1 MLSAVFGG
9 MFVSL
14 LLGIPIAVCI
24 GISCLAFVPWIPG
37 GLDRVMFFVAQRMV
51 VTADSF
57 TLLALPF
64 FILAGTIMTTGG
76 IAKQLTDLAEAI
88 AGDFPGGLGI
98 AAIVACCFF
107 GAVSGS
113 GPATVA
119 AIGAVMLPAMLAR
132 GYDVGYSGGLLA
144 CAGGI
149 GVLIPPSVP
158 MIIYGVNS
166 GTSITDLFLA
176 GIFPGILVGF
186 CLMVPTYFIAKRHGY
201 AGNPRGGDGKSIAR
215 HIWNAKAGLF
225 MPLIILG
232 GIYSG
237 VFTPT
242 EAGIVAVVY
251 AVLLGGIT
259 GGLTFRGFCQAVV
272 EAAVITGSCIFLMGA
287 ASAFA
292 RLLHMR
298 GVPDLIAGEVFAVT
312 QNKYLILLMFNVV
325 FLLGGMF
332 IDTLS
337 NILIFCPIFLP
348 LAIKIGVDPI
358 HFGVFVVTNLAL
370 GMVTPPMGVDLF
382 VAANIC
388 RCPFERIMKG
398 AIPFMLAN
406 LFAVLLITYFPIL
419 SMWALI
425 LFK

>member
-1 MLSAVFGG
+1 MLSAVFGS
-9 MFVSL
+9 MFAALILS
-14 LLGIPIAVCI
+14 IPIAVCI

-76 IAKQLTDLAEAI
+76 IAKKLTDLAEAI

-119 AIGAVMLPAMLAR
+119 AIGSVVLPAMLAR

-158 MIIYGVNS
+158 MIVYGVNC
-166 GTSITDLFLA
+166 GASITDLFLA
-176 GIFPGILVGF
+176 GIVPGLLVGL
-186 CLMVPTYFIAKRHGY
+186 CLAVPTYVIAKRRGY
-201 AGNPRGGDGKSIAR
+201 AGMPRGADGKSIGC
-215 HIWNAKAGLF
+215 HLWEAKAALF
-225 MPLIILG
+225 MPFIILG

-251 AVLLGGIT
+251 AVVLGALT
-259 GGLTFRGFCQAVV
+259 GGLSFRGFCTAVV
-272 EAAVITGSCIFLMGA
+272 EAAAITGSCIFLMGT

-292 RLLHMR
+292 KLLHMR
-298 GVPDLIAGEVFAVT
+298 GVPDLISNMIFSVT
-312 QNKYLILLMFNVV
+312 RNKYLILLLFNVV

-348 LAIKIGVDPI
+348 LALKIGVDPI
-358 HFGVFVVTNLAL
+358 HFGIFIITNLAL

-388 RCPFERIMKG
+388 KSPFERILKG
-398 AIPFMLAN
+398 SLPFMLAN
-406 LFAVLLITYFPIL
+406 LVAVLLITYFPAL
-419 SMWALI
+419 S
-425 LFK
+425 LFPLWLLK